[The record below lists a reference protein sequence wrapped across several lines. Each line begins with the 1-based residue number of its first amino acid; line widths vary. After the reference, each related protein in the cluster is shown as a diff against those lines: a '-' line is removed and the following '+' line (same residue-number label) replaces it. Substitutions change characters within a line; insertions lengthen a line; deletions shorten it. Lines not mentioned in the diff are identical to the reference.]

1 MNRPTAV
8 RKKTLNII
16 YFVDSD
22 RTKSIQLPTATV
34 TSLAVGLGLLV
45 VWFFLSAWL
54 GFVFV
59 RDRINLLNMVRD
71 ARSTLFDYE
80 SRFEDIYTIAYPY
93 ETNRESA
100 AAETTPL
107 PAPPVTEVPKKPAAP
122 VKAPEVGAAPVVP
135 KPAAKPVAAAV
146 VEAPAAPMAPAKEP
160 AKAAPVESSLTGNA
174 ATSLVSVD
182 NPIFKGS
189 QENLELRVNI
199 NNRDSRRKAEG
210 YVWAVATYRTE
221 GGDEMF
227 VGAPKGMQ
235 VNASGDTADPRNG
248 QKYAIQFHKPKNFL
262 FGTPPT
268 GAGKFTQVKIV
279 LQDYSGQR
287 LEFKFPVTEQ

>member
-1 MNRPTAV
+1 MNRPKAV

-22 RTKSIQLPTATV
+22 RTKSIQLPTTTV
-34 TSLAVGLGLLV
+34 TGLAVGLGLLF
-45 VWFFLSAWL
+45 VWFFFSAWL

-59 RDRINLLNMVRD
+59 RDRISLLNMVRD

-80 SRFEDIYTIAYPY
+80 SRFEDIYAIAYPY

-100 AAETTPL
+100 AAE
-107 PAPPVTEVPKKPAAP
+107 APPAAPVAEVPKKAAP
-122 VKAPEVGAAPVVP
+122 AKAAEESTAPVVP
-135 KPAAKPVAAAV
+135 KPAAKPVPTAV
-146 VEAPAAPMAPAKEP
+146 VEAAVAAVPVVPAKEV

-174 ATSLVSVD
+174 STSMVSVD

-189 QENLELRVNI
+189 QENLELKVNI
-199 NNRDSRRKAEG
+199 NNRDSKRKAEG
-210 YVWAVATYRTE
+210 YVWAVATYRTD
-221 GGDEMF
+221 GGEEMF

-235 VNASGDTADPRNG
+235 VNATGDTADPRNA
-248 QKYAIQFHKPKNFL
+248 QKYAIQFHKPKNFI
-262 FGTPPT
+262 FGTPPP